1 MQLKISCIFFIFSL
15 VLSIFFIESA
25 YAVVDV
31 SDPKDIIP
39 IDIGNGADAKSK
51 ISGGLKTILII
62 VVVLIIAGSLYS
74 VVTGVIEKYN
84 ELMIKRISLSQF
96 MTSTVIGV
104 ILIVAVAGTAY
115 AGYSYLIAY
124 L

>member
-1 MQLKISCIFFIFSL
+1 MQLKISWIFLIFSL

-39 IDIGNGADAKSK
+39 IDIGNGVDAKGK

-62 VVVLIIAGSLYS
+62 VVVLIIAGALYS